1 MILAKLG
8 ALLGG
13 IGLFLLGMHLMTDG
27 LKKSAGGALRN
38 ILDKGTS
45 TLFRGILWGAVMT
58 ALVQSSSAV
67 TVALIGFVNAGLMK
81 LRQAVGVIYGSN
93 IGTTMTGWLVALV
106 GFNFDI
112 KAVSL
117 PLIGIGMGLWVV
129 FGQRRQGAFGFA
141 LAGFGVFFIGID
153 VLNVTFHDL
162 KATIELEALFRHGLW
177 GSVLFVG
184 IGFLLTMLMQSSSA
198 AMAVSLTAASGGMI
212 PLNAGA
218 AMVIGA
224 NLGTTSTAALSV
236 IGSTPNAKRVAG
248 AHVVFNLLTGAAA
261 LVILPLFLGL
271 LVSLRH
277 AAGLENDPAPL
288 LALFHTAFNLLGVL
302 LMLPLTGFLV
312 RFLNGRFRA
321 ADEALARPQYL
332 DRNIVSTPSLA
343 LEALFL
349 ELGRIGDISRRM
361 CRRTLGSA
369 AQGAKTQI
377 EDRRALESLIDAVGE
392 FANQMRGQGMPRDLS
407 GLLSDALRVSRY
419 YTEAAE
425 LAENVTAARVK
436 NGRIDSPEL
445 EQAIE
450 SFESLVDQLAEM
462 ADSGSSEYDPV
473 QGQHLVQQVLE
484 DYQTLKSRL
493 LQAGADGLLP
503 VRLLVNELDTLS
515 NIRRIAEQLEKGS
528 RYLAYLRKRSS
539 PVAEDSKERENTSVS

>member
-1 MILAKLG
+1 MIVAKIG
-8 ALLGG
+8 ALIGG

-27 LKKSAGGALRN
+27 LKKSAGGALRD
-38 ILDKGTS
+38 ILDQGTS
-45 TLFRGILWGAVMT
+45 TLFRGVLWGALMT

-67 TVALIGFVNAGLMK
+67 TVALIGFVNAGLMT

-93 IGTTMTGWLVALV
+93 LGTTMTGWLVALV
-106 GFNFDI
+106 GFKFDI

-177 GSVLFVG
+177 GLILFVG

-198 AMAVSLTAASGGMI
+198 AMAVTLTAASGGVI

-261 LVILPLFLGL
+261 LLILPLFLEL
-271 LVSLRH
+271 LASLRQ
-277 AAGLENDPAPL
+277 AAGLENGPAPL
-288 LALFHTAFNLLGVL
+288 LALFHTAFNILGVL
-302 LMLPLTGFLV
+302 LMWPLSGSLV
-312 RFLNGRFRA
+312 RFLEGRFRA
-321 ADEALARPQYL
+321 ADEELARPKYL
-332 DRNIVSTPSLA
+332 DRNIVSTPYLA
-343 LEALFL
+343 LEALFQ

-361 CRRTLGSA
+361 ARRSLSSTGQSVQ
-369 AQGAKTQI
+369 AQT
-377 EDRRALESLIDAVGE
+377 EDRKALDSLIDAAGG
-392 FANQMRGQGMPRDLS
+392 FANQLRQHGMPGDLS

-419 YTEAAE
+419 YSEAAE
-425 LAENVTAARVK
+425 LAESVTAARDTY
-436 NGRIDSPEL
+436 GRIEAPEL
-445 EQAIE
+445 EQTIQ
-450 SFESLVDQLAEM
+450 SFEGLVDELAAM
-462 ADSGSSEYDPV
+462 ADSGSDAYAPA
-473 QGQHLVQQVLE
+473 QGRRLAQQVQE
-484 DYQTLKSRL
+484 DYQELKSRL
-493 LQAGADGLLP
+493 LQAGADGQLP
-503 VRLLVNELDTLS
+503 VRSLVNELDTLS
-515 NIRRIAEQLEKGS
+515 SIRRIAEQLEKGS
-528 RYLAYLRKRSS
+528 RYLAYLKRRSAS
-539 PVAEDSKERENTSVS
+539 EAEDTAAAGP